1 MPVNKTSRPNT
12 SADVVIVGGG
22 VIGLSIARALALRG
36 VSDVMLI
43 ERGQPGAEASWA
55 AGGILAPQVEADRPD
70 DFFRLA
76 AAGRDLYPAFAES
89 LKQETG
95 VDVELD
101 LTGTLCLGFTDIDE
115 AEVRSRFDWQSSE
128 GLSVEW
134 LTGDEARRI
143 EPCISQQVRCALCL
157 PNDYQVEN
165 RRLIQALLKA
175 NERFGVRVVQDCHVS
190 KLLIENEKVRGVE
203 TSDGLV
209 AAAVVVLA
217 AGAWS
222 SQISSSDM
230 ALLQIEPVR
239 GQMLCY
245 ETRPRIARHV
255 IYSSRG
261 YLVPRRDERLLAG
274 STTEWVGFEKQVTDE
289 GVRTIKSMAI
299 EIAPALA
306 QLTPVDSWAGF
317 RPRATDDLPVIGP
330 CTETAGL
337 FYATGHYRNG
347 ILLAPI
353 TAQLIAAAIVGGA
366 MPAGLEAFSPNRF
379 TSVALER
386 VAATDYR

>member
-1 MPVNKTSRPNT
+1 MPVSKTSRPNA

-55 AGGILAPQVEADRPD
+55 AGGILAPQVESDRAD
-70 DFFRLA
+70 DFFSLA

-89 LKQETG
+89 LKDETRI
-95 VDVELD
+95 DVELD
-101 LTGTLCLGFTDIDE
+101 LTGTLCLGFTEKDE
-115 AEVRSRFDWQSSE
+115 AELRSRFDWQSKAR
-128 GLSVEW
+128 LSVEW
-134 LTGDEARRI
+134 LSGDEARRH
-143 EPCISQQVRCALCL
+143 EPCISSQVGCALRL

-165 RRLIQALLKA
+165 RRLIEALVKA
-175 NERFGVRVVQDCHVS
+175 NEKVGVRLITNCHVS

-203 TSDGLV
+203 TSNGFV
-209 AAAVVVLA
+209 FARVVVLA
-217 AGAWS
+217 AGAWT
-222 SQISSSDM
+222 SQINSSDL
-230 ALLQIEPVR
+230 ALPQLEPVR

-245 ETRPRIARHV
+245 EPRPRIARHV

-261 YLVPRRDERLLAG
+261 YLVPRRGGRLLAG
-274 STTEWVGFEKQVTDE
+274 STNEWAGFDKRVTDE
-289 GVRTIKSMAI
+289 GVRAIKAMAI

-317 RPRATDDLPVIGP
+317 RPRATDDLPVLGP
-330 CTETAGL
+330 CEEIAGL

-353 TAQLIAAAIVGGA
+353 TAQFIAAAIVDGA
-366 MPAGLEAFSPNRF
+366 TPASFEAFSPNRF
-379 TSVALER
+379 RAQKCEAR
-386 VAATDYR
+386 PA

>member
-1 MPVNKTSRPNT
+1 MSAS

-22 VIGLSIARALALRG
+22 VIGLSIARALARRG

-55 AGGILAPQVEADRPD
+55 AGGILAPQVESDRAD
-70 DFFRLA
+70 DFFNLA

-89 LKQETG
+89 LKDETG
-95 VDVELD
+95 IDVELD
-101 LTGTLCLGFTDIDE
+101 LTGTLCLGFNEKDE
-115 AEVRSRFDWQSSE
+115 AELRSRFDWQSKA

-134 LTGDEARRI
+134 LIGDEARRQ
-143 EPCISQQVRCALCL
+143 EPSISQQVRCALRL
-157 PNDYQVEN
+157 PNDYQIEN
-165 RRLIQALLKA
+165 RRLIEALVKA
-175 NERFGVRVVQDCHVS
+175 NEKLGVRLITDCQVS
-190 KLLIENEKVRGVE
+190 ELLIENEKVRGVE
-203 TSDGLV
+203 TSNGFV
-209 AAAVVVLA
+209 FARVVVLA
-217 AGAWS
+217 AGAWT
-222 SQISSSDM
+222 SQINSSL
-230 ALLQIEPVR
+230 ALPQLEPVR

-261 YLVPRRDERLLAG
+261 YLVPRRDGRLLAG
-274 STTEWVGFEKQVTDE
+274 STTEWVGFDKRVTDE
-289 GVRTIKSMAI
+289 GVRAIKSMAI

-317 RPRATDDLPVIGP
+317 RPRATDDLPVLGP
-330 CTETAGL
+330 CEEIADL

-353 TAQLIAAAIVGGA
+353 TAQLTAAAIVDGA
-366 MPAGLEAFSPNRF
+366 TSPMPAAFSPDRF
-379 TSVALER
+379 REAGQTVGAFS
-386 VAATDYR
+386 

>member
-1 MPVNKTSRPNT
+1 MPVSKTSRPDA

-36 VSDVMLI
+36 VSDVILI

-55 AGGILAPQVEADRPD
+55 AGGILAPQVESDRAD
-70 DFFRLA
+70 DFFSLA

-89 LKQETG
+89 LKEETG
-95 VDVELD
+95 IDVELD
-101 LTGTLCLGFTDIDE
+101 RAGTLCLGFTETD
-115 AEVRSRFDWQSSE
+115 AAALRSRYDWQSSE
-128 GLSVEW
+128 GLRVEW

-143 EPCISQQVRCALCL
+143 EPCISQQVRWALLL
-157 PNDYQVEN
+157 PNDCQVEN
-165 RRLIQALLKA
+165 RRLIEALVKA
-175 NERFGVRVVQDCHVS
+175 NERLGVRLITDCHVS
-190 KLLIENEKVRGVE
+190 ELLIENEKVRGVE
-203 TSDGLV
+203 TSGGFVV
-209 AAAVVVLA
+209 ARVVVLA
-217 AGAWS
+217 AGAWT
-222 SQISSSDM
+222 SQINSSDP
-230 ALLQIEPVR
+230 ALPQLEPVR

-261 YLVPRRDERLLAG
+261 YLVPRRDGRLLAG
-274 STTEWVGFEKQVTDE
+274 STTEWAGFDKRVTDE
-289 GVRTIKSMAI
+289 GVRAIKSMAI

-317 RPRATDDLPVIGP
+317 RPRATDDLPVLGP
-330 CTETAGL
+330 CEEIAGL

-353 TAQLIAAAIVGGA
+353 TAQLIAAAIVDGA
-366 MPAGLEAFSPNRF
+366 TSPMPAAFSPDRF
-379 TSVALER
+379 REAGQTVGAFS
-386 VAATDYR
+386 

>member
-55 AGGILAPQVEADRPD
+55 AGGILAPQVEADRAD

-89 LKQETG
+89 LKDETG
-95 VDVELD
+95 IDVELD
-101 LTGTLCLGFTDIDE
+101 LTGTLCLGFTEIDE
-115 AEVRSRFDWQSSE
+115 AELRSRYDWQSGQ

-134 LTGDEARRI
+134 LSGDEARRI
-143 EPCISQQVRCALCL
+143 EPCISQQVGCALHL
-157 PNDYQVEN
+157 PRDYQVEN

-175 NERFGVRVVQDCHVS
+175 NEKFGVRVVQGCHVS

-203 TSDGLV
+203 TSDGPV
-209 AAAVVVLA
+209 ATPVVVLA
-217 AGAWS
+217 AGAWT
-222 SQISSSDM
+222 SQINSSEM
-230 ALLQIEPVR
+230 VLPQIEPVR

-245 ETRPRIARHV
+245 ETRPRIARYV
-255 IYSSRG
+255 LYSSRG
-261 YLVPRRDERLLAG
+261 YLVPRRDGRLLAG
-274 STTEWVGFEKQVTDE
+274 STTEWVDFDKRVTNE
-289 GVRTIKSMAI
+289 GVRAIKSMAI
-299 EIAPALA
+299 EIAPPLA

-317 RPRATDDLPVIGP
+317 RPRAADDLPVLGP
-330 CTETAGL
+330 CTDTAGL

-353 TAQLIAAAIVGGA
+353 TAQLITAAIVDRTT
-366 MPAGLEAFSPNRF
+366 PVSLEAFSPSRF
-379 TSVALER
+379 SSVALECIA
-386 VAATDYR
+386 VD